1 MRMSCSVNRT
11 SDRTMDW
18 LRFEHMKFEYINIFS
33 RGMRMSCSVWANPI
47 HRAIWGSNITLT
59 ETYKRD
65 IQKRH
70 TKETHKRDIQKR
82 PTANPSCDLR
92 FEHYVNRDKE
102 TYKRDI
108 QKRHTKETYKRDL
121 QPIHRAIWGSNITSK
136 ENYYCRK
143 RHESSTNIC
152 IYTLLDEPIHRAD
165 WGSTNVSKETY
176 KNDPQKRRTWETCKR
191 DLQKR
196 PTKKTYKTELQ

>member
-33 RGMRMSCSVWANPI
+33 RGMRMSCSVWANP
-47 HRAIWGSNITLT
+47 
-59 ETYKRD
+59 
-65 IQKRH
+65 
-70 TKETHKRDIQKR
+70 
-82 PTANPSCDLR
+82 SCDLR
-92 FEHYVNRDKE
+92 FEHYVNRDIQKRHTKE

-143 RHESSTNIC
+143 RHESSTNTC

-176 KNDPQKRRTWETCKR
+176 KKDPQKRRTWETCKR